1 MIFTALTRNQVDN
14 ITVVARQIASD
25 ITKPT
30 SNFILKLISYQI
42 IFAGVTFL
50 IGCHTTSTILTFG
63 REQEEG
69 EKFPTGIFSSVQGYD
84 GVRWENYLHIF
95 ISVQY

>member
-42 IFAGVTFL
+42 NFAFL
-50 IGCHTTSTILTFG
+50 IGCYTTSTILRFG
-63 REQEEG
+63 REQGEG
-69 EKFPTGIFSSVQGYD
+69 EKFPIGFFSSVQGYD
-84 GVRWENYLHIF
+84 GIRWENYLYIF